1 MSDVAVIGLGR
12 MGSALAKAFVTS
24 GKSVTV
30 WNRSQGKAEA
40 LERIGALKA
49 ETPAAAIASSS
60 TLIVCPSDYAAT
72 SILLDEARVTD
83 LLQGKTLIQLTSGTP
98 KQARHLEQWVECRG
112 GMYLDGAI
120 SAWPDQIGGPEASIV
135 IAGRESVLN
144 SAEPILK
151 LLAPNLSYV
160 GTDTGRAKI
169 LFNAALS
176 YFAAHWIGF
185 SHGAAMYAAEG
196 MDVAEFGE
204 AIAGLSPMFAGD
216 VRHMG
221 QAITGNRFSD
231 PQSTIK
237 SVGVDISRLVEIA
250 SDLNIS
256 AAFPEF
262 AASLFKNAA
271 EAGYGAEEHCA
282 IFKVIRTR

>member
-1 MSDVAVIGLGR
+1 MSDIAVIGLGH
-12 MGSALAKAFVTS
+12 MGSALAKALVTS

-30 WNRSQGKAEA
+30 WNRSQGKTDA

-49 ETPAAAIASSS
+49 ETPAAAIADSN
-60 TLIVCPSDYAAT
+60 TLIVCLSDYAAT
-72 SILLDEARVTD
+72 SIVLDEAHATD
-83 LLQGKTLIQLTSGTP
+83 LIEGKTLVQLTSGTP
-98 KQARHLEQWVECRG
+98 KQARNLGQWVEARG
-112 GMYLDGAI
+112 GSYLDGAI
-120 SAWPDQIGGPEASIV
+120 SAWPDQIGGPDASIV
-135 IAGRESVLN
+135 IAGRESVLTPI
-144 SAEPILK
+144 AQILK
-151 LLAPNLSYV
+151 LLAPNLSHV
-160 GTDTGRAKI
+160 GTDIGRAKI

-185 SHGAAMYAAEG
+185 SHGAAMYGAEG

-204 AIAGLSPMFAGD
+204 AIAALSPMFADD

-221 QAITGNRFSD
+221 RAISGSRFAD
-231 PQSTIK
+231 PQSTIR

-250 SDLNIS
+250 DDLNIS
-256 AAFPEF
+256 SAFPEF
-262 AASLFKNAA
+262 AADLFRSAA

>member
-1 MSDVAVIGLGR
+1 MSDVAMIGLGR
-12 MGSALAKAFVTS
+12 MGGALAKTLVTS

-30 WNRSQGKAEA
+30 WNRSQGKTDA

-60 TLIVCPSDYAAT
+60 TLIVCLSDYAAT
-72 SILLDEARVTD
+72 SIVLDGSHGTD
-83 LLQGKTLIQLTSGTP
+83 FLEGKTVVQLTSGTP
-98 KQARHLEQWVECRG
+98 KQARHLERWVEARG
-112 GMYLDGAI
+112 GTYLDGAI

-135 IAGRESVLN
+135 IAGRESVLT

-151 LLAPNLSYV
+151 LLAPNLSHV
-160 GTDTGRAKI
+160 GTDIGRAKI

-176 YFAAHWIGF
+176 YFAGHWIGF

-204 AIAGLSPMFAGD
+204 AIAALSPMFADD

-221 QAITGNRFSD
+221 QAITGNRFAD

-250 SDLNIS
+250 DDLNIS

-262 AASLFKNAA
+262 AASLFRNAA

-282 IFKVIRTR
+282 IFKVIRSQ

>member
-1 MSDVAVIGLGR
+1 
-12 MGSALAKAFVTS
+12 MGNALAKALLTS
-24 GKSVTV
+24 RKSVTI
-30 WNRSQGKAEA
+30 WNRSQGKAGA

-49 ETPAAAIASSS
+49 DTPAAAVASSS
-60 TLIVCPSDYAAT
+60 TLVVCLSDYAAT
-72 SILLDEARVTD
+72 SIVLDEAHSTGF
-83 LLQGKTLIQLTSGTP
+83 LEGKTLVQLTSGTP
-98 KQARHLEQWVECRG
+98 KQARHLEKWVESRG
-112 GMYLDGAI
+112 GSYLDGAI

-135 IAGRESVLN
+135 IAGRESVLTPI
-144 SAEPILK
+144 APILQ
-151 LLAPNLSYV
+151 LLAPNLSHV
-160 GTDTGRAKI
+160 GTDIGRAKI

-204 AIAGLSPMFAGD
+204 AIAALSPMFADD

-221 QAITGNRFSD
+221 RAIEANRFAD
-231 PQSTIK
+231 PQSTIR
-237 SVGVDISRLVEIA
+237 SVGVDISRLVQIA
-250 SDLNIS
+250 HDLNIS
-256 AAFPEF
+256 SAFPDF
-262 AASLFKNAA
+262 AADLFRNAA